1 MAKFVV
7 NDDITQQIISSENI
21 VYRNFSRI
29 ETEILSITNTYSF
42 IQVSSPYKEFLIKRV
57 QAFKKNQTDS
67 IAQANLIILES
78 QQDDPELPGAKI
90 LHYNNIDFSQDY
102 LDSIEDIYAQ
112 TNQDS
117 IFYIYVKGDTNTSD
131 LTIKID
137 IEKVN

>member
-57 QAFKKNQTDS
+57 QAFKKNQTDL

-112 TNQDS
+112 TNQDN